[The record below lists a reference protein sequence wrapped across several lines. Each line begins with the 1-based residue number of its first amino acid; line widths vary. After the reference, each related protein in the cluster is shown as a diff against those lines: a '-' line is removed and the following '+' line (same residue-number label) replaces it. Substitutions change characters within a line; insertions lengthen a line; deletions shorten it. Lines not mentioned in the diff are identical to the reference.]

1 MSLMLLKGV
10 TCIKKMEFV
19 TPEQVAIG
27 DSCFAMGHI
36 NPHEFN
42 EPCVVNRGDPNT
54 HYAEIYT

>member
-1 MSLMLLKGV
+1 MSLKGV

-19 TPEQVAIG
+19 TLEQVSIG